1 MLGCLTSDVR
11 GHSTRPG
18 AEDRKR
24 RMRTAEAGDNVEREK
39 DASLKLRGG
48 YVGLNELE
56 RQHA

>member
-1 MLGCLTSDVR
+1 M
-11 GHSTRPG
+11 RPG

-24 RMRTAEAGDNVEREK
+24 GTRTAEAGDNVEREK
-39 DASLKLRGG
+39 DARLKLRGE